1 MTEPM
6 FAELTRPADVR
17 PSGRKLS
24 VRVAGIPI
32 PQGSMRG
39 FVRGGHAVL
48 TSDNPRL
55 RSWRNDLAAALFA
68 AREGL
73 PMTGAVVLKVWFW
86 LPRPAS
92 HYGRHGLLPS
102 APARPIGA
110 RDDLDKLVRAIGD
123 AATVAGV
130 WRDDGQVV
138 DCHSSKNWAVPEWGP
153 GVLIKI
159 AEMASPKV
167 GP

>member
-1 MTEPM
+1 M
-6 FAELTRPADVR
+6 FPALARPADVR

-24 VRVAGIPI
+24 VRVPGIPI

-39 FVRGGHAVL
+39 FVVGGRAVL

-68 AREGL
+68 ARSGP
-73 PMTGAVVLKVWFW
+73 PMTGAVVLKVWFF

-92 HYGRHGLLPS
+92 HYGRHGRLLPS

-138 DCHSSKNWAVPEWGP
+138 DCHSSKRWADSDAIANAEGGP

-159 AEMASPKV
+159 AEFA
-167 GP
+167 G